1 MANSQIAPRF
11 EKLMNLRRILLD
23 VDKGLNRPT
32 LTELAGSIEE
42 VPGVDAVKITV
53 TEMDMETMG
62 TSITVEGLNINYN
75 YLVKV
80 IEDMGCAIHS
90 IDEVITGKHII
101 K

>member
-1 MANSQIAPRF
+1 
-11 EKLMNLRRILLD
+11 MNLRRILLD

-42 VPGVDAVKITV
+42 VPGVEAVKITV

-62 TSITVEGLNINYN
+62 TSIIVEGMDINYN
-75 YLVKV
+75 YLIKT
-80 IEDMGCAIHS
+80 IEEMGCAIHS
-90 IDEVITGKHII
+90 IDEVLTGKHII